1 MSVCRKLP
9 DGTVQ
14 KIAGHTILL
23 DANASEI
30 REGIASINTS
40 ATAETHIW
48 QINFSDPMPDT
59 DYMVIPYFGDDGVNY
74 GEMDVR
80 TQWKVYDKTVTGC
93 KAAYYSQFT
102 SAGPHTIHYFA
113 WKPIK
118 LDGYT
123 ALQNKVNSPDEVPT
137 EDSENLVKSG
147 GVWEAI
153 KNASAVWKGTKA
165 EWNALPAAEKQTYD
179 LAVLLDETLVKA
191 VDREDGTE
199 TDVAN
204 LNKIFRGTEAE
215 WDALSSAEKDE
226 YDVAVTTG
234 EQNPIAWTFP
244 RPDWANAVAITI
256 AQLQTGYVAPNDGML
271 VGYIHVTSSN
281 SLNVLRVNNVAVAV
295 AYGVSADISIGQFQV
310 PISKDDTVTYPSGAV
325 NSSQIHFVPWKQA

>member
-23 DANASEI
+23 DANAAEI
-30 REGIASINTS
+30 RSGTIQFNGTPAGGTKRVDV
-40 ATAETHIW
+40 T
-48 QINFSDPMPDT
+48 FSDPMPDT
-59 DYMVIPYFGDDGVNY
+59 DYIVIVNEITEHSHNFVDIY
-74 GEMDVR
+74 
-80 TQWKVYDKTVTGC
+80 TNTKTTTGFSCSVTSTYSSSLDISY
-93 KAAYYSQFT
+93 KYYAF
-102 SAGPHTIHYFA
+102 
-113 WKPIK
+113 KLVK

-123 ALQNKVNSPDEVPT
+123 ALQNKVNNPDNTPT
-137 EDSENLVKSG
+137 IDSMNLVTSD
-147 GVWEAI
+147 GVARAI

-215 WDALSSAEKDE
+215 WQALSAAEKDE
-226 YDVAVTTG
+226 YDEAITTG
-234 EQNPIAWTFP
+234 EQNPIAWPFP
-244 RPDWANAVAITI
+244 RPDWANAVSITA
-256 AQLQTGYVAPNDGML
+256 AQLNAGYTAPSDGMF
-271 VGYIHVTSSN
+271 VGRWVNSS
-281 SLNVLRVNNVAVAV
+281 SAGAEMTINNVAVGV
-295 AYGVSADISIGQFQV
+295 ASNNTSGMLQCPVSSGDVIKNGGTTGTSGIS
-310 PISKDDTVTYPSGAV
+310 
-325 NSSQIHFVPWKQA
+325 FVPWKQA